1 MTPLNAD
8 QTDALVEIFNISIGR
23 AAAALSSMVEEEVTL
38 TVPSIE
44 FMAVKDAAQR
54 LGIDTQRIC
63 GVIQSF
69 DGPFHAEAMLMFPED
84 RSLEIVRMM
93 LGESY
98 SLDELSDLQQE
109 AMSEI
114 GNILLNACVGSIANI
129 THASFDSTL
138 PEVRMGLGQDLLQS
152 HKKTEQDSVLL
163 IYIDFI
169 IAARTIHGY
178 MAFLMDVPS
187 INGLIESVDRF
198 LTSDA

>member
-23 AAAALSSMVEEEVTL
+23 AAAALSSMVNEEVTL
-38 TVPSIE
+38 TIPTIE
-44 FMAVKDAAQR
+44 FMAIRDAAER
-54 LGIDTQRIC
+54 LGIDAERIC
-63 GVIQSF
+63 GVTQSF
-69 DGPFHAEAMLMFPED
+69 DGPFRAEAMLMFPED

-93 LGESY
+93 LGEAY

-129 THASFDSTL
+129 TNESFNSTL
-138 PEVRMGLGQDLLQS
+138 PEVRMGLGQDLLRS

-198 LTSDA
+198 LASDA

>member
-1 MTPLNAD
+1 
-8 QTDALVEIFNISIGR
+8 
-23 AAAALSSMVEEEVTL
+23 
-38 TVPSIE
+38 
-44 FMAVKDAAQR
+44 
-54 LGIDTQRIC
+54 
-63 GVIQSF
+63 
-69 DGPFHAEAMLMFPED
+69 
-84 RSLEIVRMM
+84 
-93 LGESY
+93 
-98 SLDELSDLQQE
+98 
-109 AMSEI
+109 MSEI